1 MRRPALGILLAIA
14 LAGCVYLLVIAQAR
28 SSGSGRNEGPT
39 TLRVA
44 NWSGPGNDPAF
55 WKMEREIQAEF
66 ERLHPNVSVRMEGI
80 PGPGQ
85 YVPKLLMTY
94 VAGNPPDVIQLDA
107 SSAAVFI
114 NHDLLADMRPL
125 LRDDKS
131 FALGDYFEN
140 VLEIGRRGDRLFAAP
155 LDFTPMVIV
164 YNKKM
169 FDAAKVPYPKS
180 GWTREQFLV
189 AAKALTDR
197 SAGQYGFF
205 IQREMPMWFPWVWSG
220 GGDVLSAD
228 GRHAAGYLD
237 GPRTLEAITFLVDL
251 VKAHHVAPSLAES
264 SAAGVDLFRAGKAAM
279 TMTGHWALIEYRADQ
294 IDIGVAGIPRAADV
308 SRITVMY
315 ASGLAIS
322 RASQKQQLAWEYIRF
337 LTSES
342 VQRKRVAGGL
352 AISGNRRAA
361 MSFAGNP
368 VEDAFLEEAK
378 YARPPWGSRM
388 DRYEFVEDL
397 GREMIEDIF
406 NSGVPVKDAASRAAQ
421 LIEGELNRK

>member
-1 MRRPALGILLAIA
+1 MRRRALGILLASA
-14 LAGCVYLLVIAQAR
+14 LVGCAYLLVIAQAR
-28 SSGSGRNEGPT
+28 SSDSGKIERPT
-39 TLRVA
+39 ILRVA

-55 WKMEREIQAEF
+55 WKIEHEIQADF
-66 ERLHPNVSVRMEGI
+66 ERLHPNVTVRVEGI
-80 PGPGQ
+80 PGNGQ

-114 NHDLLADMRPL
+114 DHDLLADMTPL

-131 FALGDYFEN
+131 FSLGDYFDN
-140 VLEIGRRGDRLFAAP
+140 VLDIGRRGERLYAAP
-155 LDFTPMVIV
+155 LDFTPMVMV

-169 FDAAKVPYPKS
+169 FDAAKVPYPQA
-180 GWTREQFLV
+180 GWTREQFLE
-189 AAKALTDR
+189 AAKALTNR
-197 SAGQYGFF
+197 SGGQYGFF
-205 IQREMPMWFPWVWSG
+205 IQRDMSLWFPWIWAG

-237 GPRTLEAITFLVDL
+237 GPRTLDAIGFLVDL
-251 VKAHHVAPSLAES
+251 VNTHHVAPSLAES
-264 SAAGVDLFRAGKAAM
+264 AATGVDLFRAGRSAM
-279 TMTGHWALIEYRADQ
+279 TMTGHWALIEFRADK
-294 IDIGVAGIPRAADV
+294 IDIGVTSIPRAADV
-308 SRITVMY
+308 PRVTVMY
-315 ASGLAIS
+315 ASGMAIS
-322 RASQKQQLAWEYIRF
+322 RASKKQQLAWEYIRF

-342 VQRKRVAGGL
+342 VQRKRVSGGL

-361 MSFAGNP
+361 ASFAGNS
-368 VEDAFLEEAK
+368 VEDAFLDEAK

-406 NSGVPVKDAASRAAQ
+406 NSGVRVKDAVSRAAE
-421 LIEGELNRK
+421 LIEGELSRK